1 VLTPPLNR
9 NVRVLPLLT
18 GKVHITEIKVKGLS
32 VLLVEN
38 EKGAVNW
45 AFSPVTE
52 PTPKAPSEP
61 KPQAEKSDLK
71 LAADSLVLADLIL
84 EDISV
89 DYRSPGMKES
99 VQFKIEECKGFM
111 TPGKPFALTIKG
123 MLPWPYRWLLRI
135 LKNLLMTGC
144 K

>member
-1 VLTPPLNR
+1 LQPYFSLEGLRVANPEGFQAGDFLQMKEAR
-9 NVRVLPLLT
+9 IGVRVVPLLS

-52 PTPKAPSEP
+52 PKPKAPSEP

-71 LAADSLVLADLIL
+71 LEADSLILADLIL
-84 EDISV
+84 KDISV
-89 DYRSPGMKES
+89 NYRSPGMKES
-99 VQFKIEECKGFM
+99 LQFKIE
-111 TPGKPFALTIKG
+111 
-123 MLPWPYRWLLRI
+123 
-135 LKNLLMTGC
+135 
-144 K
+144 